1 MAHMTEAEWREFATT
16 GTRTGKIAVQRKN
29 GRPHVTPVW
38 FVLDDA
44 DPADVRVVFMTGQDT
59 LKGRALRRDPHFALC
74 VDDQE
79 PPYSFVLF
87 ECTAEL
93 LDDPVA
99 LQDWGT
105 RIGARYMGVERAA
118 EFGARNAVPGEYLV
132 RARIDRLTAEANV
145 SD

>member
-16 GTRTGKIAVQRKN
+16 GTRTGKIAVQRRN

-44 DPADVRVVFMTGQDT
+44 DPADVRVVFMTGST
-59 LKGRALRRDPHFALC
+59 SLKGRALQRDPHFALC

-79 PPYSFVLF
+79 PPYSYVLF

-93 LDDPVA
+93 SEDLVA

-105 RIGARYMGVERAA
+105 RIGARYMGADRAA

-132 RARIDRLTAEANV
+132 RARIDRLTAEARV
-145 SD
+145 AD